1 MSDPHVGDLAS
12 PSGPGSG
19 HAYHEAGHGGHA
31 HGVSA
36 DADVRYLL
44 VALGLITAFMV
55 AEVVTAFLSGSLA
68 LLADAGHMLTDVAAL
83 GASIWAAKLATKPA
97 TGAWTFG
104 LQRAEILSAAVN
116 GVSLLV
122 IGAVIA
128 VEAIRRLLAPPH
140 VAGGVVLVVALI
152 GAMVNLAATW
162 VLAKANRSSLNV
174 RGAFAHILTDLYA
187 FLGTAAAGLVILLTG
202 WERADSVASLVVAV
216 LMFHASWGLL
226 RDSGRILLEG
236 TPENVSLDNV
246 RTHLTEVAHVLD
258 IHDLHAWT
266 VTSGRPVLS
275 AHVVL
280 EDSCF
285 SDGHAPQVL
294 DTLQQ
299 CLGGHFDLDHS
310 TFQLETAAH
319 LAHEHAPHD

>member
-1 MSDPHVGDLAS
+1 VNDPHVGDLAS
-12 PSGPGSG
+12 PGGRGEP
-19 HAYHEAGHGGHA
+19 GHGFGHSHA
-31 HGVSA
+31 VSA
-36 DADVRYLL
+36 DADVRYLF
-44 VALGLITAFMV
+44 VALGLIAGFMV
-55 AEVVTAFLSGSLA
+55 AEVAAAFLSGSLA
-68 LLADAGHMLTDVAAL
+68 LLADAGHMLTDVAGL
-83 GASIWAAKLATKPA
+83 GAAIWAARLATRPA

-128 VEAIRRLLAPPH
+128 VEAIRRLFAPPD
-140 VAGGVVLVVALI
+140 VAGGVVLVVAVI
-152 GAMVNLAATW
+152 GALVNLAATW

-187 FLGTAAAGLVILLTG
+187 FIGTAAAGLIILLTG
-202 WERADSVASLVVAV
+202 WERADSVASMAVAL

-226 RDSGRILLEG
+226 RDAGRILLEG
-236 TPENVSLDNV
+236 TPEDVSLDQV
-246 RTHLTEVAHVLD
+246 RAHLTEVGHVLD
-258 IHDLHAWT
+258 VHDLHAWT
-266 VTSGRPVLS
+266 VTSGLPVLS

-285 SDGHAPQVL
+285 NDGHAPQVL

-299 CLGGHFDLDHS
+299 CLGGHFDLEHS
-310 TFQLETAAH
+310 TFQLETASH
-319 LAHEHAPHD
+319 LAHEQRPHA